1 MGTSNFN
8 VRRNS
13 SVFIAFSNEDVSGS
27 FEDCKA
33 EILGNTDSSVDEDDY
48 EYNGFTEEDMYE
60 IYNSRLYDDYR
71 YAIGNFEQ
79 YLLDNVHDDF
89 NPTSE
94 LDGRSFDKII
104 SASNT
109 VELFHNADIEIRLNV
124 LGEVGYYEGLAI
136 DWEVEIEASSGA
148 IWDSIEDFKNDFD
161 AEYIEEMTDADE
173 EVADFAAPYV
183 KRLVIDAYEKLTG
196 NIDKVFQESQSP
208 KIKRVGGFS
217 DGTSIYKKA

>member
-1 MGTSNFN
+1 MGTSNFKL
-8 VRRNS
+8 RRNS

-27 FEDCKA
+27 FEDFKA
-33 EILGNTDSSVDEDDY
+33 NILDDTVSSVDEDDY
-48 EYNGFTEEDMYE
+48 GYNSFTEEDMYE
-60 IYNSRLYDDYR
+60 MYNSGLYDDYR
-71 YAIGNFEQ
+71 DAIENFEQ
-79 YLLDNVHDDF
+79 YLLDNVHDNF
-89 NPTSE
+89 RPTSE
-94 LDGRSFDKII
+94 FDGNSFEKII

-109 VELFHNADIEIRLNV
+109 VELFHDAYIEIRLNV
-124 LGEVGYYEGLAI
+124 IGEVGYYEGLAI

-148 IWDSIEDFKNDFD
+148 IWDSIEDFENDFD

>member
-27 FEDCKA
+27 FEDFKA
-33 EILGNTDSSVDEDDY
+33 DILDEADY
-48 EYNGFTEEDMYE
+48 GYNDFTERDMYE
-60 IYNSRLYDDYR
+60 MYSIGLYEDYR
-71 YAIGNFEQ
+71 YAIENFEQ

-89 NPTSE
+89 SPTSE
-94 LDGRSFDKII
+94 LDDRSFDKII

-109 VELFHNADIEIRLNV
+109 VELFHDAYIEIRLNV
-124 LGEVGYYEGLAI
+124 LGETGYYEGLAI

-161 AEYIEEMTDADE
+161 AEHIEDMTDADE
-173 EVADFAAPYV
+173 EIADFMTPYV
-183 KRLVIDAYEKLTG
+183 KQLVINAYNKLTG

-208 KIKRVGGFS
+208 KIRRVGGFS
-217 DGTSIYKKA
+217 DGTSVYEKA